1 MSQED
6 ANLLNCLENLELDTN
21 NPVKKKKPAT
31 NESQTNIFMRR
42 RRSKSLSSIN
52 FGTACD
58 TCLKKNE
65 TIKHSVAFKRTNKK
79 ILREPILKF
88 IRCTHEDLQKKKQHV
103 MNSQKERLFGQ
114 FSKQDD
120 IDFKTIVDGYEQL
133 SLDSNGVESVKK
145 FKSPSFQNARTQQC
159 FRTSNLLPKTDNSS
173 MGSSCSHQARMNLTP
188 PCDVTIDELAS
199 YFETLVHIPKKMS
212 SMAEMMYI

>member
-1 MSQED
+1 MSQQD
-6 ANLLNCLENLELDTN
+6 ANLLNCLEKLELDSN
-21 NPVKKKKPAT
+21 SSAKKKKST
-31 NESQTNIFMRR
+31 TTDGQTNIFMRR

-52 FGTACD
+52 FGTPCD

-65 TIKHSVAFKRTNKK
+65 NLKQTVAFKRTNKK

-88 IRCTHEDLQKKKQHV
+88 IRCTHEDLQKKKQAA
-103 MNSQKERLFGQ
+103 MNNQKERLFGQ
-114 FSKQDD
+114 FSKQNN
-120 IDFKTIVDGYEQL
+120 IDFKTIVDACEQL
-133 SLDSNGVESVKK
+133 SIDNNRVATVNK
-145 FKSPSFQNARTQQC
+145 FKSPSFQNARTQC
-159 FRTSNLLPKTDNSS
+159 HKNSVAHKTDSS
-173 MGSSCSHQARMNLTP
+173 NVGNSCSHQARMNLTP